1 MSREELI
8 AAIRQLLQEGQKKQE
23 GEGLDGLLARFQ
35 VLLDAWD
42 SGQPVPQE
50 VRP

>member
-8 AAIRQLLQEGQKKQE
+8 AAIRQLLQEGQRKQE
-23 GEGLDGLLARFQ
+23 GEGLLARFQ
-35 VLLDAWD
+35 ALLDAWD